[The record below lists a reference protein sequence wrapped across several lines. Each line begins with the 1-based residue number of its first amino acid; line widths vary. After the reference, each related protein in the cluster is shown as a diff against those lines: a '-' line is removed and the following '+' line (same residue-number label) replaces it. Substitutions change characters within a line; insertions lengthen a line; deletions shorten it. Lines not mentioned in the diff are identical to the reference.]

1 MLLGRR
7 AALLSAALMLPAGGT
22 AGLSTCGTHVRH
34 ACSSAFVGAF
44 VANSAP
50 GCLRRVPVGCAQH
63 RHLSG
68 HASYEAPAARR
79 EHLLQLC
86 MLAEPSSDAPVQE
99 AAVSARQGSAKATD
113 YYKPLVEGDV
123 LESTDEHRAI
133 VGFSY
138 VALAALFV
146 KGVVL
151 LPPMD
156 AWVALGTVLSVL
168 VGYEFA
174 DIGSGVYHWSMD
186 NYGSKSTP
194 IFGTQIEAFQGHH
207 ELPWTIT
214 YRQVCNNIYKI
225 CQATAPF
232 CIAGIL
238 LINNPYVLMWM
249 ATAISFINLSQELHK
264 WSHQGREA
272 TAWWINTLQ
281 DYNIIVSRK
290 GHLAHHKPPFEGN
303 YCIVSGHCNPIA
315 DKLGL
320 FRGLEKVVYLLTGNM
335 ARCET
340 NERLLEDRVVDLG
353 IKRASATLKR

>member
-1 MLLGRR
+1 MWPRGFVEAQLHIQGMPSRT
-7 AALLSAALMLPAGGT
+7 ALLSAALMLPVGGI
-22 AGLSTCGTHVRH
+22 AGLSTCGAHVRH

-44 VANSAP
+44 VASSAP
-50 GCLRRVPVGCAQH
+50 GCLRRVAVGSAQH
-63 RHLSG
+63 RHFCG

-79 EHLLQLC
+79 AHLLQLC
-86 MLAEPSSDAPVQE
+86 MMSEPSSDAPVQE
-99 AAVSARQGSAKATD
+99 AAVSARQGSGKATD

-138 VALAALFV
+138 VALAALFI
-146 KGVVL
+146 KGLVL

-186 NYGSKSTP
+186 NYGSKNTP

-249 ATAISFINLSQELHK
+249 ATAISFINLSQV
-264 WSHQGREA
+264 GRR
-272 TAWWINTLQ
+272 TLAC
-281 DYNIIVSRK
+281 
-290 GHLAHHKPPFEGN
+290 LACA
-303 YCIVSGHCNPIA
+303 CIY
-315 DKLGL
+315 
-320 FRGLEKVVYLLTGNM
+320 VYMCT
-335 ARCET
+335 
-340 NERLLEDRVVDLG
+340 
-353 IKRASATLKR
+353 